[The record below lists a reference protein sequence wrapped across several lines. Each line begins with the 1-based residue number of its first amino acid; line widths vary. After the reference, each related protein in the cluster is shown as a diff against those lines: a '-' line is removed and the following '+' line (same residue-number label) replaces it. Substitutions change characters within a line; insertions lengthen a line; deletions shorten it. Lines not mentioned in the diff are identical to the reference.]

1 MKSEPAET
9 TGVAVPQSGMVF
21 GKYRLVRELGRGGMA
36 SVWLAAHTI
45 LGAPVAVKILAPEIA
60 ARDPRFMVRFLREA
74 RLAGRIHHPHL
85 VAVHDVGRDPATG
98 LSYMVMDYLPG
109 GSVAGLLARNGP
121 LPVANALRIVTQ
133 VAGALA
139 QAERYGMVHRD
150 IKPDNILFD
159 ENGEAK
165 LSDLGIAKADLD
177 GHAKTLTQT
186 AAVFGTPVYM
196 SPEQVR
202 DTRKVDI
209 RADIYSLGV
218 VFYEM
223 LSAKRPYS
231 GGSAV
236 TVLLAVAEGKA
247 PPPDLAELRPNL
259 PADTVT
265 LVRRMMARD
274 PEDRPRTAAALLT
287 ELRALG
293 TASASQALGSALAA
307 TVPPPPRPD
316 SPVSAAPTLPAGIAV
331 TPESWSETI
340 PMDATGVPTTPEK
353 GRIWRRVLPW
363 MLATV
368 ATLIAIVSMGV
379 AWAVGRRS
387 ASQPAPSMPA
397 PHAPAVET
405 PPAADVQPEPTPVE
419 SQPELAA
426 VTQEEPPAAI
436 AHAPAVETPPAAI
449 AHAPAIETP
458 PAADAQPEPTPVES
472 QPELAAVAQET
483 PPAADAQPEPTP
495 VESQPEL
502 AAVAQEKPP
511 AAPLKAKT
519 REKPRSRIL
528 LPSDLTTE
536 ELVEL
541 KRARILPKD
550 SSSSKNIFGYANDLD
565 PDPAHIILRSEPA
578 DDKSL

>member
-85 VAVHDVGRDPATG
+85 VAVHDVGRDPTTG

-133 VAGALA
+133 V
-139 QAERYGMVHRD
+139 
-150 IKPDNILFD
+150 ILFD

-236 TVLLAVAEGKA
+236 TVLLAVAEGKE

-274 PEDRPRTAAALLT
+274 PEERPRTASALLT

-387 ASQPAPSMPA
+387 ASQSAPIMPA
-397 PHAPAVET
+397 PHAPAV
-405 PPAADVQPEPTPVE
+405 
-419 SQPELAA
+419 
-426 VTQEEPPAAI
+426 
-436 AHAPAVETPPAAI
+436 
-449 AHAPAIETP
+449 ETP

-483 PPAADAQPEPTP
+483 PPAADAQPEPTPVESQPELAAVAQEEAPAAPVESQPELAAVAQEKPPAAP

>member
-236 TVLLAVAEGKA
+236 TVLLAVAEGKE

-387 ASQPAPSMPA
+387 ASQPAPIMPA

-436 AHAPAVETPPAAI
+436 AQTPAGEM
-449 AHAPAIETP
+449 P
-458 PAADAQPEPTPVES
+458 PAADVQPEPTPVES
-472 QPELAAVAQET
+472 QPELAAVAQEEPPAAIAHAPAVET
-483 PPAADAQPEPTP
+483 PPAADARPEPPP

-502 AAVAQEKPP
+502 AAVAQEEPP
-511 AAPLKAKT
+511 AAPAKAKT

-528 LPSDLTTE
+528 LPSDLPTE

-541 KRARILPKD
+541 ERARILPKD

-565 PDPAHIILRSEPA
+565 PDPAYIILRSEPA

>member
-121 LPVANALRIVTQ
+121 LPEANALRIVTQ

-236 TVLLAVAEGKA
+236 TVLLAVAEGKE

-274 PEDRPRTAAALLT
+274 PEERPRTASALLT

-387 ASQPAPSMPA
+387 ASQPAPIMPA

-426 VTQEEPPAAI
+426 VAQ
-436 AHAPAVETPPAAI
+436 
-449 AHAPAIETP
+449 ETP

-472 QPELAAVAQET
+472 QPELAAVAQEEA
-483 PPAADAQPEPTP
+483 PAAP

-541 KRARILPKD
+541 KRARILPQD

-565 PDPAHIILRSEPA
+565 SDPAYIILRSEPA

>member
-1 MKSEPAET
+1 
-9 TGVAVPQSGMVF
+9 
-21 GKYRLVRELGRGGMA
+21 
-36 SVWLAAHTI
+36 
-45 LGAPVAVKILAPEIA
+45 
-60 ARDPRFMVRFLREA
+60 
-74 RLAGRIHHPHL
+74 
-85 VAVHDVGRDPATG
+85 
-98 LSYMVMDYLPG
+98 
-109 GSVAGLLARNGP
+109 
-121 LPVANALRIVTQ
+121 
-133 VAGALA
+133 
-139 QAERYGMVHRD
+139 MVHRD

-236 TVLLAVAEGKA
+236 TVLLAVAEGKE

-274 PEDRPRTAAALLT
+274 PEERPRTASALLT

-387 ASQPAPSMPA
+387 ASQSAPIMPA
-397 PHAPAVET
+397 PHAPAV
-405 PPAADVQPEPTPVE
+405 
-419 SQPELAA
+419 
-426 VTQEEPPAAI
+426 
-436 AHAPAVETPPAAI
+436 
-449 AHAPAIETP
+449 ETP

-483 PPAADAQPEPTP
+483 PPAADAQPEPTPVESQPELAAVAQEKPPAAP

>member
-133 VAGALA
+133 VAGALT

-236 TVLLAVAEGKA
+236 TVLLAVAEGKE

-387 ASQPAPSMPA
+387 ASQSAPIMPA

-405 PPAADVQPEPTPVE
+405 PPAAIT
-419 SQPELAA
+419 
-426 VTQEEPPAAI
+426 
-436 AHAPAVETPPAAI
+436 HAPAVETPPAA
-449 AHAPAIETP
+449 
-458 PAADAQPEPTPVES
+458 DARPEPP
-472 QPELAAVAQET
+472 
-483 PPAADAQPEPTP
+483 P

-541 KRARILPKD
+541 KRARILPQD
-550 SSSSKNIFGYANDLD
+550 SSSKNIFGYSNDLD

>member
-85 VAVHDVGRDPATG
+85 VAVHDVGRDPTTG

-236 TVLLAVAEGKA
+236 TVLLAVAEGKE

-274 PEDRPRTAAALLT
+274 PEERPRTASALLT

-387 ASQPAPSMPA
+387 ASQSAPIMPA
-397 PHAPAVET
+397 PHAPAV
-405 PPAADVQPEPTPVE
+405 
-419 SQPELAA
+419 
-426 VTQEEPPAAI
+426 
-436 AHAPAVETPPAAI
+436 
-449 AHAPAIETP
+449 ETP

-483 PPAADAQPEPTP
+483 PPAADAQPEPTPVESQPELAAVAQEKPPAAP

>member
-121 LPVANALRIVTQ
+121 LPEANALRIVTQ

-236 TVLLAVAEGKA
+236 TVLLAVAEGKE

-274 PEDRPRTAAALLT
+274 PEERPRTASALLT

-387 ASQPAPSMPA
+387 A
-397 PHAPAVET
+397 VET

-436 AHAPAVETPPAAI
+436 AQTPAGEM
-449 AHAPAIETP
+449 P
-458 PAADAQPEPTPVES
+458 PAADVQPEPTPVES
-472 QPELAAVAQET
+472 QPELAAVAQEEPPAAIAHAPAVET

>member
-121 LPVANALRIVTQ
+121 LPEANALRIVTQ

-236 TVLLAVAEGKA
+236 TVLLAVAEGKE

-274 PEDRPRTAAALLT
+274 PEERPRTASALLT

-293 TASASQALGSALAA
+293 AASASQALGSALAA

-340 PMDATGVPTTPEK
+340 PMDATGVPTTPER
-353 GRIWRRVLPW
+353 GRIWRRFLPW

-387 ASQPAPSMPA
+387 ASQSAPIMPA
-397 PHAPAVET
+397 PQAPAVET
-405 PPAADVQPEPTPVE
+405 PPAADAQPEPTPVE

-426 VTQEEPPAAI
+426 VAQEEPPAAI

-458 PAADAQPEPTPVES
+458 PAADVQPEPTPVES
-472 QPELAAVAQET
+472 QPELAAVAQEEA
-483 PPAADAQPEPTP
+483 PAAP

-550 SSSSKNIFGYANDLD
+550 SSSSKNIFGYSNDLD

>member
-121 LPVANALRIVTQ
+121 LPEANALRIVTQ

-236 TVLLAVAEGKA
+236 TVLLAVAEGKE

-274 PEDRPRTAAALLT
+274 PEERPRTASALLT

-293 TASASQALGSALAA
+293 AASASQALGSALAA

-316 SPVSAAPTLPAGIAV
+316 SPVSAAPTLPAGIAA

-387 ASQPAPSMPA
+387 ASQPAPIMPA
-397 PHAPAVET
+397 PHAPAVETPPAADVQPELAAVTQEEPPAAIAQTPAVET

-426 VTQEEPPAAI
+426 VAQEEPPAAI
-436 AHAPAVETPPAAI
+436 AHAPAVETPPAA
-449 AHAPAIETP
+449 
-458 PAADAQPEPTPVES
+458 DARPEPPPVES
-472 QPELAAVAQET
+472 QPELAAVAQE
-483 PPAADAQPEPTP
+483 E
-495 VESQPEL
+495 
-502 AAVAQEKPP
+502 PP